1 MKAIV
6 RTKPGKE
13 FSSMK
18 VEEVESQNLNNGEIK
33 VKMASSRIN
42 PVDMDLM
49 KGFPSIKFKDL
60 QFGGIDGAGTVTRIS
75 NDSIRFSEGQSVFFY
90 RMFSDIGTWAE
101 EITIPQEYCAL
112 VPSNIKDVEAGAIAL
127 PLLTAYEGIISLN
140 PSKGETILIHG
151 AGGGVG
157 FQAVHIAKA
166 LGLKVIANA
175 SERDKQDLNKAGVD
189 KFIDYKKADFYNE
202 LVDQAPDYVF
212 DVVGKETLKKS
223 ILLKPK
229 AIVSTTFPE
238 VSEMHKTGVNLP
250 GVLKFIMKL
259 MNRKYSKLAV
269 KNRVKLLGQVTG
281 ANGTNLQKAAT
292 LIEGHP
298 TYFVREQRTIDLEE
312 IESNGLS
319 KSSIGKVINFSHL
332 K

>member
-18 VEEVESQNLNNGEIK
+18 VEEVEVQNLNAGEIK
-33 VKMASSRIN
+33 VKLTSSRIN

-49 KGFPSIKFKDL
+49 KGFPSLKYKDL
-60 QFGGIDGAGTVTRIS
+60 QFGGVDGAGTVIEMS
-75 NDSIRFSEGQSVFFY
+75 KNSKKFSEGQSVFFY

-101 EITIPQEYCAL
+101 EITIPEEYCAL
-112 VPSNIKDVEAGAIAL
+112 VPSNIKEGEAGAIAL
-127 PLLTAYEGIISLN
+127 PLLTAYEGIMSLN

-175 SERDKQDLNKAGVD
+175 SERDKHDLNKAGVD
-189 KFIDYKKADFYNE
+189 NFIDYKKADFQDVLIN
-202 LVDQAPDYVF
+202 QAPDYVF
-212 DVVGKETLKKS
+212 DVVGKDTLIKS

-238 VSEMHKTGVNLP
+238 ISEMHKTGVNLS

-269 KNRVKLLGQVTG
+269 KNGVKLLGQVTG
-281 ANGTNLQKAAT
+281 ANGTNLQKAAF
-292 LIEGHP
+292 LISGHP
-298 TYFVREQRTIDLEE
+298 TYFVREQRTIGLGE
-312 IESNGLS
+312 IASKGLN
-319 KSSIGKVINFSHL
+319 KSSIGKVINFNS
-332 K
+332 

>member
-18 VEEVESQNLNNGEIK
+18 VVEVEDQNLNAGEIK
-33 VKMASSRIN
+33 VKMSSSRIN

-49 KGFPSIKFKDL
+49 KGFPSLKYKDL
-60 QFGGIDGAGTVTRIS
+60 QFGGVDGAGTVIEMS
-75 NDSIRFSEGQSVFFY
+75 KNSKKFSEGQSVFFY

-101 EITIPQEYCAL
+101 EITIPEEYCAL
-112 VPSNIKDVEAGAIAL
+112 VPSNIKEGEAGAIAL
-127 PLLTAYEGIISLN
+127 PLLTAYEGIMSLN

-175 SERDKQDLNKAGVD
+175 SERDKHDLNKAGVD
-189 KFIDYKKADFYNE
+189 NFIDYKKADFQDVLIN
-202 LVDQAPDYVF
+202 QAPDYVF
-212 DVVGKETLKKS
+212 DVVGKDTLIKS
-223 ILLKPK
+223 IFLKPK

-238 VSEMHKTGVNLP
+238 ISEMHKTGVYLS

-269 KNRVKLLGQVTG
+269 KNGVKLLGQVTG
-281 ANGTNLQKAAT
+281 ANGTNLQKAAS
-292 LIEGHP
+292 LISGHP
-298 TYFVREQRTIDLEE
+298 TYFVREQRTIGLGE
-312 IESNGLS
+312 IASKGLN
-319 KSSIGKVINFSHL
+319 KSSIGKVINFNS
-332 K
+332 